1 MAKKKIT
8 LNDGEV
14 AIIGNKTFINWLV
27 VSAFR
32 YCVNRHQTQAMYGVG
47 DVMLDNLEVI
57 NTEFI
62 RQFIR
67 DIEREQEHTEF
78 GHNYNKKRVLDYFEG
93 LKGLIEDAQ
102 RVLKDEKGE
111 EHQKLLQMLNEV
123 MEQIPKADMSH
134 HFEGWKLFD
143 NPDTTYLNPM
153 LNRLKAEL
161 EKRED
166 R

>member
-14 AIIGNKTFINWLV
+14 AIIGDRTYLNWLM

-32 YCVNRHQTQAMYGVG
+32 YCVGRHQTRAMYGV
-47 DVMLDNLEVI
+47 DNVLTDNIEVLQ
-57 NTEFI
+57 TAFI
-62 RQFIR
+62 QQFID
-67 DIEREQEHTEF
+67 DIEQEQKITKIRNQRAHR
-78 GHNYNKKRVLDYFEG
+78 RVLDYFEG
-93 LKGLIEDAQ
+93 LKGQIRDAQ
-102 RVLKDEKGE
+102 GVLKDEKGE

-123 MEQIPKADMSH
+123 MEQIPKADMGH
-134 HFEGWKLFD
+134 RFQGFEWFD